1 MQLDPLHR
9 KDNNLVNYGVL
20 LVSGS
25 DSDLCVL
32 TFVNRKSHRLE
43 FSLKESFSSVVRLY
57 KEQRYFK
64 RSYAFIIYK

>member
-25 DSDLCVL
+25 DSD
-32 TFVNRKSHRLE
+32 
-43 FSLKESFSSVVRLY
+43 Y
-57 KEQRYFK
+57 MYF
-64 RSYAFIIYK
+64 YVCECTV